1 MSPGCPPIWVY
12 AYGYDCPALCAIRV
26 GVDHGV
32 VRFTSIS
39 AVFTTR
45 VGVAHRSRGIAGLT
59 RWVVGKQVAVLA
71 ARPTGNGDQILQG
84 YQAGQPDAH
93 LVL

>member
-12 AYGYDCPALCAIRV
+12 AYGYDPVVVAGHRV
-26 GVDHGV
+26 GVDREV
-32 VRFTSIS
+32 VRFSSVS
-39 AVFTTR
+39 AVLTTR
-45 VGVAHRSRGIAGLT
+45 IGVARRSRGIAGLT

-71 ARPTGNGDQILQG
+71 ARPTRHGDQILQG